1 MDLTEETNQVSE
13 EQTERSNSKKKTRR
27 RCGCLCFCF
36 TAILASVAFAF
47 YLHSKITTE
56 PIDVEKATTVKAVGW
71 LTMRDLS
78 QETPQTREDLFRLYV
93 GNATIPDVASKS
105 GEQMELPESVKKMAS
120 VFLKDRDKKIKTQ
133 AQTNKRTPYLR
144 LDYLIVPTRTDDRAS
159 RYVVSDDVQP
169 GPSLKARWT
178 RSREAFQEKD
188 APKKS
193 YVEKNVQLLVM
204 QWFVARRN
212 EYDSIPDE
220 QKRQKLESTAD
231 ELTRMQGFYNKL
243 RGTQAALTRVQMLRE
258 FESTMES
265 WNEIGTV
272 EELAKTLWFKDLLIS
287 VVASKNAGLGADVA
301 PYPPSLLS
309 EKYRASSDKEKDV
322 RNERFE
328 FVKKAKP
335 VCDAVRNYFFD
346 AAK

>member
-1 MDLTEETNQVSE
+1 MDLTEETNQGSE
-13 EQTERSNSKKKTRR
+13 KQTERSDSQKQKRR
-27 RCGCLCFCF
+27 RCSRLCFCLVVV
-36 TAILASVAFAF
+36 LAFGACAF
-47 YLHSKITTE
+47 YLYSKITA
-56 PIDVEKATTVKAVGW
+56 PIDVKNASTVQAVGW

-78 QETPQTREDLFRLYV
+78 QETPQTREDLFQMYV
-93 GNATIPDVASKS
+93 GDATIPDVESESGKS
-105 GEQMELPESVKKMAS
+105 FELPDGVKKITGI
-120 VFLKDRDKKIKTQ
+120 FLKDRDKKVNAWT
-133 AQTNKRTPYLR
+133 QTNKRAPYLR
-144 LDYLIVPTRTDDRAS
+144 LDYLIVPRQIEDRAS
-159 RYVVSDDVQP
+159 RYVLSDDVQP
-169 GPSLKARWT
+169 GSSLKARWT
-178 RSREAFQEKD
+178 RSREALKEKD

-212 EYDSIPDE
+212 EYDSTPDE

-265 WNEIGTV
+265 WNEIATV
-272 EELAKTLWFKDLLIS
+272 EELAKTLWFKDLLVS
-287 VVASKNAGLGADVA
+287 VAASKSAGLGADVA
-301 PYPPSLLS
+301 PYPPLLP
-309 EKYRASSDKEKDV
+309 EKYRATAEKEEDA
-322 RNERFE
+322 RNARLE

-335 VCDAVRNYFFD
+335 VCDVVRNYFFD